1 MKLVLARL
9 FSLLFF
15 LQVIMPPA
23 LSAELTGLPS
33 ADTQPPVILF
43 DAGNNEIESGLKTFS
58 ATVTDNVGVAT
69 VTLFFKGETDI
80 VFKSHIMKQSDTDP
94 SLYTKELFFDHVIVN
109 KVQIYIRAD
118 DISGNSIFE
127 GQKFS
132 PRVFS
137 VIPAG
142 EEIVIHSVTEPPV
155 QEEEGTST
163 LTWIL
168 LGIGAIVLAGSIG
181 GGGGGGGGSSSS
193 SSSGSVGGSGGG
205 TVTVTGDVPN

>member
-23 LSAELTGLPS
+23 LSAEHTGLPL
-33 ADTQPPVILF
+33 ADNQPPEIRF
-43 DAGNNEIESGLKTFS
+43 DASNNEIESGIKTFT

-80 VFKSHIMKQSDTDP
+80 IFQPVIMKQSETDP

-109 KVQIYIRAD
+109 KVEIYIRAD
-118 DISGNSIFE
+118 DTSGNSIFE

-132 PRVFS
+132 PLVFS

-142 EEIVIHSVTEPPV
+142 EEEMIQSVTEPPV
-155 QEEEGTST
+155 EKEEVST
-163 LTWIL
+163 LTWVLI
-168 LGIGAIVLAGSIG
+168 GIGAIVLAGSL
-181 GGGGGGGGSSSS
+181 GGGSSGGSS
-193 SSSGSVGGSGGG
+193 DGSSGS
-205 TVTVTGDVPN
+205 TVTVTSDVPN

>member
-23 LSAELTGLPS
+23 LSAEHTGLPL
-33 ADTQPPVILF
+33 ADNQPPEIRF
-43 DAGNNEIESGLKTFS
+43 DTSNNEIESGIKTFT

-69 VTLFFKGETDI
+69 VTLFFKGETDMI
-80 VFKSHIMKQSDTDP
+80 FQPVIMKQSETDP

-109 KVQIYIRAD
+109 KVEIYIRAD

-132 PRVFS
+132 PLVFS

-142 EEIVIHSVTEPPV
+142 EEEMIQSVTEPPV
-155 QEEEGTST
+155 EKEEEVST
-163 LTWIL
+163 LTWVLI
-168 LGIGAIVLAGSIG
+168 GIGAIVLAGSL
-181 GGGGGGGGSSSS
+181 GGGSS
-193 SSSGSVGGSGGG
+193 GGSSDGSSGG
-205 TVTVTGDVPN
+205 TVTVTSDVPN

>member
-15 LQVIMPPA
+15 LQVITPPA
-23 LSAELTGLPS
+23 LSAEPTGLPL
-33 ADTQPPVILF
+33 ADNQPPEILF
-43 DAGNNEIESGLKTFS
+43 DASNNKIESGINTFT

-69 VTLFFKGETDI
+69 VTLFFKGETDMI
-80 VFKSHIMKQSDTDP
+80 FQPVIMKQSETDP

-109 KVQIYIRAD
+109 RVEIYIRAD

-132 PRVFS
+132 PLVFS

-142 EEIVIHSVTEPPV
+142 EEEMIRSVTEPPV
-155 QEEEGTST
+155 EKEEEVST
-163 LTWIL
+163 LTWVLI
-168 LGIGAIVLAGSIG
+168 GIGAIVLAASL
-181 GGGGGGGGSSSS
+181 GGGGGGGGSSDDSS
-193 SSSGSVGGSGGG
+193 DG
-205 TVTVTGDVPN
+205 TVTVTTDVPN

>member
-1 MKLVLARL
+1 MKLVLTRL

-23 LSAELTGLPS
+23 MSAEHTGLPL
-33 ADTQPPVILF
+33 ADNQPPEILF
-43 DAGNNEIESGLKTFS
+43 DASNNEIESGIKTFT

-69 VTLFFKGETDI
+69 VTLFFKGETDM
-80 VFKSHIMKQSDTDP
+80 VFQPVIMEQSDTDP
-94 SLYTKELFFDHVIVN
+94 DLYTKELFFDHVIVN
-109 KVQIYIRAD
+109 KVEFYIRAD

-132 PRVFS
+132 PLVFS

-142 EEIVIHSVTEPPV
+142 EEGMIQPPV
-155 QEEEGTST
+155 KKEEDVST

-168 LGIGAIVLAGSIG
+168 IGIGAIVLAASIG
-181 GGGGGGGGSSSS
+181 GGSSGGGS
-193 SSSGSVGGSGGG
+193 SGGG
-205 TVTVTGDVPN
+205 TVTVTGDVPE